1 MCKKKGNSKKDEV
14 QKAPLNSFWAT
25 HLNTHNK
32 NDEKQKVNG
41 KKKPS

>member
-1 MCKKKGNSKKDEV
+1 MCKKKSDAKKDAT

-32 NDEKQKVNG
+32 NGEKQKLG
-41 KKKPS
+41 SKKKPS